1 MPNILNMLQYGRRLP
16 NAASAIDNIVN
27 PNTYKALFGGVDDV
41 LQRSLPGRFQGTG
54 IQNAPTNLIGQ
65 VSDIANMP
73 PGAAREAARD
83 QLQRNFQMAG
93 RLDDVV
99 RPTGGQASSGALRA
113 PTVPGN
119 TRSYD
124 LVNPRGS
131 RATSGSF
138 KPDLNSAFQ
147 GPGLPPSKVRPGP
160 VIPSGGQK
168 VQPLTAFGG
177 SNPIVGNSPI
187 ITKGTNKNLIQ
198 QASQYMPKGP
208 MGYLGR
214 GFQVLEG
221 AQVVDNLRKG
231 NYGQAAMNAALMF
244 PGKTLSAVRGLLPAG
259 GLGVAGLTGLGLA
272 ALELGAPASVAS
284 GTMDSPEAKRAK
296 ELYRTQQYD
305 REQGADLD
313 MDTIRNLP
321 GGANNPLR
329 APLPPFN
336 PNQDLPASAE
346 QSVDTSPFQHQMAI
360 YEQGRNAAQ
369 TQAERNQVRDLGLAI
384 HKAHNPQLY
393 SNFQT
398 PMASDRTFNPLMAN
412 MARDY
417 PGTDYPLTREDFI
430 KERGIQLP
438 QTMTNVDARNELIEG
453 NRLEGERE
461 VGELASSLE
470 AQEFMKRFLAGRAG
484 GK

>member
-1 MPNILNMLQYGRRLP
+1 
-16 NAASAIDNIVN
+16 
-27 PNTYKALFGGVDDV
+27 
-41 LQRSLPGRFQGTG
+41 
-54 IQNAPTNLIGQ
+54 
-65 VSDIANMP
+65 
-73 PGAAREAARD
+73 
-83 QLQRNFQMAG
+83 
-93 RLDDVV
+93 
-99 RPTGGQASSGALRA
+99 
-113 PTVPGN
+113 
-119 TRSYD
+119 
-124 LVNPRGS
+124 
-131 RATSGSF
+131 
-138 KPDLNSAFQ
+138 
-147 GPGLPPSKVRPGP
+147 
-160 VIPSGGQK
+160 
-168 VQPLTAFGG
+168 
-177 SNPIVGNSPI
+177 
-187 ITKGTNKNLIQ
+187 
-198 QASQYMPKGP
+198 
-208 MGYLGR
+208 
-214 GFQVLEG
+214 
-221 AQVVDNLRKG
+221 
-231 NYGQAAMNAALMF
+231 
-244 PGKTLSAVRGLLPAG
+244 
-259 GLGVAGLTGLGLA
+259 
-272 ALELGAPASVAS
+272 
-284 GTMDSPEAKRAK
+284 MDSPEAKRAK

-329 APLPPFN
+329 AALPPFN

-393 SNFQT
+393 SNFQV

>member
-208 MGYLGR
+208 MGFLGR
-214 GFQVLEG
+214 GLQAFEG
-221 AQVVDNLRKG
+221 AQVVNNLRKG
-231 NYGQAAMNAALMF
+231 EYGKAALNAAMMFPGRTLGAARGLLLNPVALTTGAALTASELMF
-244 PGKTLSAVRGLLPAG
+244 PAK
-259 GLGVAGLTGLGLA
+259 A
-272 ALELGAPASVAS
+272 AD
-284 GTMDSPEAKRAK
+284 GTMDSPEAKRA
-296 ELYRTQQYD
+296 EEIYRTQQYD
-305 REQGADLD
+305 KEQGSDLD
-313 MDTIRNLP
+313 MDAIKNLP
-321 GGANNPLR
+321 GGANN
-329 APLPPFN
+329 PLPPFN

-346 QSVDTSPFQHQMAI
+346 QSIDTNPMQYQMAL
-360 YEQGRNAAQ
+360 YEQGRSAAK
-369 TQAERNQVRDLGLAI
+369 TQAEMNQVRDLGLAI
-384 HKAHNPQLY
+384 HKAHNPHLY

-398 PMASDRTFNPLMAN
+398 PMASDRTFNPQMSGIKTS
-412 MARDY
+412 MFPEGY
-417 PGTDYPLTREDFI
+417 PSTMEGFVKGGGVQMPF
-430 KERGIQLP
+430 
-438 QTMTNVDARNELIEG
+438 TMTDKDARNEVIAG
-453 NRLEGERE
+453 NEKQGLAQLAEATQMLEEQ
-461 VGELASSLE
+461 AFM
-470 AQEFMKRFLAGRAG
+470 QEFIKDMEK
-484 GK
+484 KKK